1 VTTAVLR
8 CAGGGVQIEE
18 VDVATPR
25 GKLLARR
32 LTAAVPFDE
41 GLLVTGPNG
50 SGTLL
55 LVLIASSVPLWQ
67 TQSNHNCLV

>member
-1 VTTAVLR
+1 MTTAVLR

-25 GKLLARR
+25 GKVLARR

-50 SGTLL
+50 SGALPPSCWQIGPMCIWFL
-55 LVLIASSVPLWQ
+55 SS
-67 TQSNHNCLV
+67 